1 LRAADASKL
10 SAAQI
15 DAMAQSLG
23 VEPSVIRAVV
33 KVESAGA
40 GFADGKPLILF
51 EPAAFSQLTGGRFD
65 ATNPNVSKTVVRSSD
80 LGRTQAERWA
90 KVAEAY
96 GLAPAE
102 ALGATSFGTFQ
113 IPGRYF
119 AKCGYASVYDFATD
133 MAQSETRQ
141 LAAFERYL
149 RAESLVDELER
160 KDWPAFARA
169 YEGEAGSGVYATALS
184 NAYAAIIAQEQSAN
198 LIDRLVAEST
208 APLSQADYA
217 AAAQRLGCETA
228 VVQAVV
234 QVESGPAGAFG
245 PDGRP
250 VILFEPHIFSRR
262 TSRRFDATNP
272 NVSYPTWDASKY
284 PRTQA
289 LRYAQLREAF
299 GLDAEN
305 AVASASWG
313 LFQIMGFNHQLCG
326 FPNATAFV
334 IDMTKSQVRQL
345 AAFEAFVRSNSLV
358 DELQRKDWE
367 GFARG
372 YNGSGQVERYGRLL
386 REAYERITASS

>member
-1 LRAADASKL
+1 
-10 SAAQI
+10 
-15 DAMAQSLG
+15 MAQSLG
-23 VEPSVIRAVV
+23 LEPAVIRAVV
-33 KVESAGA
+33 QVESAGA
-40 GFADGKPLILF
+40 GFGADGKPLILF
-51 EPAAFSQLTGGRFD
+51 EPAWFSELTGGRFD
-65 ATNPNVSKTVVRSSD
+65 ASNPNVSKTVVRSSD

-102 ALGATSFGTFQ
+102 ALGATSFGAFQ

-119 AKCGYASVYDFATD
+119 AQCGYMSVFDFVSDIAH
-133 MAQSETRQ
+133 SETRQ

-149 RAESLVDELER
+149 RAEGLTDELER

-184 NAYAAIIAQEQSAN
+184 NAYATIVQREQNAS
-198 LIDRLVAEST
+198 LIDRLVAETT
-208 APLSQADYA
+208 APLGAADFA
-217 AAAQRLGCETA
+217 AAAQRLGCEAA

-250 VILFEPHIFSRR
+250 IILYEPHIFSRR
-262 TSRRFDATNP
+262 TNRRFDATNP
-272 NVSYPTWDASKY
+272 NVSYPTWDRTKY
-284 PRTQA
+284 PRTQGE
-289 LRYAQLREAF
+289 RWNQLKEAF
-299 GLDAEN
+299 ALDPEN
-305 AVASASWG
+305 ALASASYG

-326 FPNATAFV
+326 FANATDFV
-334 IDMTKSQVRQL
+334 VDMAKSQVRQL
-345 AAFEAFVRSNSLV
+345 AAFEAFVRSNNLV
-358 DELQRKDWE
+358 DEMQRKDWE

-386 REAYERITASS
+386 REAYERLTATS